1 MLTAMGADGPIEL
14 SIGNV
19 SSQRAAVHIECRR
32 PSPTVVTCL
41 MSSAELV
48 SLGQQGDRL
57 RCYGKSVG

>member
-1 MLTAMGADGPIEL
+1 MLTAMGADGPIER
-14 SIGNV
+14 SVVNV
-19 SSQRAAVHIECRR
+19 VSQRAAVHIECRR

-41 MSSAELV
+41 MASAELV